1 MTNLLATDVG
11 YLKIIDVWFTN
22 IIIFS
27 NKKVIA
33 TDTQYYKNA
42 SIYGYVKHFF
52 QNSWISN

>member
-1 MTNLLATDVG
+1 MHRFMTNLLATDVG

-27 NKKVIA
+27 CKKVVA

-42 SIYGYVKHFF
+42 SIYG
-52 QNSWISN
+52 